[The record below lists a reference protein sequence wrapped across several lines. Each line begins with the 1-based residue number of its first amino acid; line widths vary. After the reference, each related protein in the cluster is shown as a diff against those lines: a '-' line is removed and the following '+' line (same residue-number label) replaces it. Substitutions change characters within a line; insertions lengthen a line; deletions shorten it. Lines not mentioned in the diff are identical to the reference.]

1 VLRRTRS
8 AATDLLLMDLE
19 SVAVLH
25 VELWARVRCGS
36 KDGGGDIKATT
47 HSLWVIG
54 GVDSLTIEE
63 ESHAGGSLALT
74 VAEGIH
80 ELLELGGALDLEVD
94 LVVVIG
100 DLDVKVLAALG
111 LLRWRSSV
119 GHCVC
124 SVYGAASQ
132 MAVFERLIV
141 DDARCWRD
149 GRSYRVLLKKWFFT
163 ADATHVVARVE
174 NAGYGRAES
183 VISCGR
189 KRRRLVAGEI
199 P

>member
-1 VLRRTRS
+1 MRRTRS

-25 VELWARVRCGS
+25 VE
-36 KDGGGDIKATT
+36 
-47 HSLWVIG
+47 SLWVIG

-124 SVYGAASQ
+124 SC
-132 MAVFERLIV
+132 AVKEV
-141 DDARCWRD
+141 
-149 GRSYRVLLKKWFFT
+149 VL
-163 ADATHVVARVE
+163 
-174 NAGYGRAES
+174 Y
-183 VISCGR
+183 C
-189 KRRRLVAGEI
+189 
-199 P
+199 